1 MIMWETRKLIP
12 EKSYKQTRHC
22 IFVLMLFSYLIIF
35 WFNQPIRNA
44 HLSIFLWPYVVYCVD
59 AVGMTNL
66 NLKHSLSLFCQRGS
80 VWQFSF
86 ILITGGK
93 GTWVPKLHIVLFA
106 YIFTQDFPISSLFL
120 QRLSAGESGFS
131 IRHVRLYFHSADY
144 NIYVTFLGFLAEL

>member
-1 MIMWETRKLIP
+1 MWETRKLIP

-93 GTWVPKLHIVLFA
+93 GTWVPKIHIVLFA
-106 YIFTQDFPISSLFL
+106 YKIFPFLLCFCSAYLREKVALAFGMCGCISIVLITIFMWLFW
-120 QRLSAGESGFS
+120 
-131 IRHVRLYFHSADY
+131 V
-144 NIYVTFLGFLAEL
+144 FLAEL